1 MEFLSIKLQTFKKN
15 KKRKSLLFEK
25 KKNTAMDQRLNKVAA
40 Q

>member
-25 KKNTAMDQRLNKVAA
+25 KNTARDQRLNKVAA